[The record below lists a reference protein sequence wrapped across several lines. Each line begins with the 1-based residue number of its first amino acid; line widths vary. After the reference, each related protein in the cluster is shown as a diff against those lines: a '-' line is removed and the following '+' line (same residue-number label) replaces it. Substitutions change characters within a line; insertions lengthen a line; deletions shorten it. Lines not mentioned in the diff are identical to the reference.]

1 MESELAAGTIL
12 GGNKWRIASVIGR
25 GACGVVYSV
34 TPHTPALQAI
44 AGTTRYVAKCIP
56 HGANLS
62 KAKKKEQEKLAHT
75 LNLEMNLL
83 APGKL
88 LADFKYRPKLPF
100 EHYYGKCKAVPSTL
114 SSAIDDDDDVM
125 LIPTYIC
132 WCRSRRDPR
141 SHRREHGAVGP
152 CLGALG
158 ERFVREGAQGKR
170 ALLVGD
176 RARGR
181 ADPGWRGVAAQER
194 LAVRRLQTRQLHV
207 QRR

>member
-141 SHRREHGAVGP
+141 SHILDHGAFGP
-152 CLGALG
+152 
-158 ERFVREGAQGKR
+158 
-170 ALLVGD
+170 
-176 RARGR
+176 
-181 ADPGWRGVAAQER
+181 
-194 LAVRRLQTRQLHV
+194 
-207 QRR
+207 